1 MICIGFGMLSNLA
14 SVIFKLISED
24 KVIPFN
30 LGWGDKAVKGND
42 SDCEED

>member
-1 MICIGFGMLSNLA
+1 MLSNLA
-14 SVIFKLISED
+14 SIIFKSISED

-42 SDCEED
+42 SDCEDD